1 MDSDPWVIP
10 LTEAALCDDQ
20 RIGGKAAQ
28 LARLHRVGFRIAPG
42 FCVTVAAYDVKSSLF
57 GRAAARAASKPNR
70 CCSSRTW
77 NPCSLWSIR

>member
-28 LARLHRVGFRIAPG
+28 LARLHRAGFRIAILRRSGKAENDLPLA
-42 FCVTVAAYDVKSSLF
+42 FQDF
-57 GRAAARAASKPNR
+57 GRHR
-70 CCSSRTW
+70 
-77 NPCSLWSIR
+77 L